1 MRRLQ
6 SFYAILATIFAVAAS
21 ILTFFL
27 VCIFGIPDIGLLL
40 WFLFAGAAFAFT
52 LSLVI
57 GHYLAEPLTDLHVRA
72 QAILHGDARID
83 IKPEGKLYEAD
94 ELAED
99 FVALSAK
106 TKAQMSDLSVQE
118 NRQTRFISDVAH

>member
-40 WFLFAGAAFAFT
+40 WFLFAGTAFTFT

-72 QAILHGDARID
+72 QAILHGDARVD
-83 IKPEGKLYEAD
+83 IKPGRQ
-94 ELAED
+94 
-99 FVALSAK
+99 ALRGRRACPK
-106 TKAQMSDLSVQE
+106 TSLP
-118 NRQTRFISDVAH
+118 

>member
-6 SFYAILATIFAVAAS
+6 SFYAVLATIFAVAAS

-40 WFLFAGAAFAFT
+40 WFLFAGATFAFT

-57 GHYLAEPLTDLHVRA
+57 GHYLAEPLPA
-72 QAILHGDARID
+72 
-83 IKPEGKLYEAD
+83 
-94 ELAED
+94 
-99 FVALSAK
+99 
-106 TKAQMSDLSVQE
+106 
-118 NRQTRFISDVAH
+118 